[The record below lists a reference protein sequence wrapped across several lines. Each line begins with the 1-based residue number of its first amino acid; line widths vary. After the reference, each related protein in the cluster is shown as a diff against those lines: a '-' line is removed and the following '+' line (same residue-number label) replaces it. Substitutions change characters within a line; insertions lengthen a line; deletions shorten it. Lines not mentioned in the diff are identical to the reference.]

1 MNIRSMEWRQ
11 FFEEQT
17 TELIAGVVGV
27 VFLALNKFFKKLP
40 DAIIQR
46 IRSVKH
52 IDVLKAGRETNIRMN
67 RISYE
72 GNAMHYLL
80 VEYTNGGDSLKRGKD
95 VNVQVTWEEVGHK
108 CNDCDKDC
116 PLHGNFESLYEDW
129 KRPTKIMGRMYNVAE
144 NTLNS
149 NGDVS
154 TADVD
159 TLDLYNQKV
168 WRSLGIQYYKEAL
181 IKHKSR
187 GWVVLGLTYC
197 KGMKDQMDN
206 DDPLMTRTARNLFE
220 YV

>member
-11 FFEEQT
+11 FFEKQT
-17 TELIAGVVGV
+17 TELILGVVGV
-27 VFLALNKFFKKLP
+27 VFLAINKFFTKLLN
-40 DAIIQR
+40 AIIQR
-46 IRSVKH
+46 IRSAKH
-52 IDVLKAGRETNIRMN
+52 IDILKAGRETNIIMN
-67 RISYE
+67 KISYE

-80 VEYTNGGDSLKRGKD
+80 VEYTNGGESLKKGKNI
-95 VNVQVTWEEVGHK
+95 NVRVTWEEIGLRCKECHK
-108 CNDCDKDC
+108 NC

-129 KRPTKIMGRMYNVAE
+129 KRPTKIMGRIYNVAE
-144 NTLNS
+144 NTLNA

-154 TADVD
+154 TTDVD

-197 KGMKDQMDN
+197 KGMKDKMNN